1 MVGPVKIRR
10 KPRRCE
16 KAPTQG
22 EESGSI
28 GYNIPTIESDL
39 VLTRPVLK
47 FQVWNA
53 GKATPSPK
61 GRQEGS
67 EQPRQPQEAKDE
79 IFRRPILCVY
89 SSIVTMSL
97 YMSKELYYNVM
108 TTIEWQM

>member
-10 KPRRCE
+10 KLRRCE

-39 VLTRPVLK
+39 VLTRPVLT

-53 GKATPSPK
+53 GKATLSPK

-67 EQPRQPQEAKDE
+67 EQPRQPIWKPRMKSFEDQFYVY
-79 IFRRPILCVY
+79 IRP
-89 SSIVTMSL
+89 
-97 YMSKELYYNVM
+97 
-108 TTIEWQM
+108 

>member
-61 GRQEGS
+61 GRQDGS
-67 EQPRQPQEAKDE
+67 EQPRQSMEAKDE
-79 IFRRPILCVY
+79 RR
-89 SSIVTMSL
+89 
-97 YMSKELYYNVM
+97 
-108 TTIEWQM
+108 